1 LTVAAAGGRFPT
13 LVDVIYQE
21 LTANP

>member
-1 LTVAAAGGRFPT
+1 LTAAAAGARFPT